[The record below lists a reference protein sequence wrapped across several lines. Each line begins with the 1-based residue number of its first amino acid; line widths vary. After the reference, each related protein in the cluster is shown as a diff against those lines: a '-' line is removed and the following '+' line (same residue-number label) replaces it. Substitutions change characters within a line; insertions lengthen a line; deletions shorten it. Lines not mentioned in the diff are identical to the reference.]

1 MPPTAN
7 TNAKR
12 SRSRRAR
19 GSINAAG
26 ILSGAFEFCRDTP
39 VDQLSMPRLAAFLDV
54 GVTSIYWY
62 YKNKRDLLDAMTEE
76 ALAAFYESMPPLRAG
91 GWEDM
96 LRGFFDDCYTA
107 LAADDLTCDLIARR
121 IGGATRQAA
130 VTTWPRAAELLDG
143 LREAG
148 FPPSLAWHAFVTL
161 AAYTRGFLLTEQPT
175 EAPPGSGRRPA
186 VAAAAAAPTPATP
199 ATQVTATPATAAVTQ
214 TAALAS
220 ELEPSRP
227 IAGPPEEFAFGI
239 TNIILGLRSLLPQEA
254 HDREVA

>member
-12 SRSRRAR
+12 ARSRRAR

-62 YKNKRDLLDAMTEE
+62 YKSKRELLDAMTEE

-96 LRGFFDDCYTA
+96 LRGFFDDCYAA

-121 IGGATRQAA
+121 IGGATRQEAVAA
-130 VTTWPRAAELLDG
+130 WPRAAELLDE
-143 LREAG
+143 LRGAG

-161 AAYTRGFLLTEQPT
+161 ATYTRGFLLAERPV
-175 EAPPGSGRRPA
+175 EVAAPPVTARRPA
-186 VAAAAAAPTPATP
+186 VAAAAPAPSASAASGP
-199 ATQVTATPATAAVTQ
+199 
-214 TAALAS
+214 
-220 ELEPSRP
+220 EPSRP
-227 IAGPPEEFAFGI
+227 AAGPPEEFAFGI

>member
-62 YKNKRDLLDAMTEE
+62 YKSKRDLLDAMTEE

-96 LRGFFDDCYTA
+96 LRGFFDDCYAA
-107 LAADDLTCDLIARR
+107 LAADDLTCDLIVRR
-121 IGGATRQAA
+121 IGGATRQDAVAA
-130 VTTWPRAAELLDG
+130 WPRAAELLDG

-148 FPPSLAWHAFVTL
+148 FPPSLAWHAFITL
-161 AAYTRGFLLTEQPT
+161 AAYTRGFLLTEQPA
-175 EAPPGSGRRPA
+175 EAPPASARRPA
-186 VAAAAAAPTPATP
+186 VTAAAAPPA
-199 ATQVTATPATAAVTQ
+199 ATRTAATAATAATARVSA
-214 TAALAS
+214 AALAS
-220 ELEPSRP
+220 EPEPSGP
-227 IAGPPEEFAFGI
+227 VAGPPGEFAFGI